1 MVRNQVTQVGIS
13 HREGNM
19 APHQGGE
26 QRGLDLVRE
35 VGRVYAHILFMEPG
49 MVIDIFPFWFVSLVF
64 CLFGLV
70 LRQELTVFLATVRTP
85 CVNQAGS
92 PSPASSPGC
101 WD

>member
-35 VGRVYAHILFMEPG
+35 VSRVYAHILFMEHG

-70 LRQELTVFLATVRTP
+70 LR
-85 CVNQAGS
+85 
-92 PSPASSPGC
+92 
-101 WD
+101 